1 MVGSSDATKQTS
13 REVDGWQRKSTGST
27 QGGVPSDAGTRPSV
41 GAAVDLGSNSVHLVV
56 AAIAD
61 HRLRPLVDESSFLGL
76 GAAVDDRAHLGP
88 GARSQLADVLGGYA
102 TTARDLGASTITL
115 LGTEPLRRAAD
126 GARIVVDVERR
137 AGVPLHVLTH
147 EEEAFLTMIGV
158 TSGFPVENETL
169 VVDIGGGSSEFC
181 AVGTVGSARAAG
193 LRIGSNRL
201 TTRFVMTDPP
211 QPEAITAMR
220 AAADDLL
227 SGAIRS
233 EPADLVVVGGT
244 ATNLIKIQTGG
255 VERMLT
261 RERVAEVLTTLLSE
275 PAAALTAQFAINPK
289 RGPLLPAGAV
299 IVEALMRRYGLDR
312 VRVSDASLREGAIL
326 AADHAG
332 RAWRD
337 RLPTLAH
344 GWRR

>member
-1 MVGSSDATKQTS
+1 VPPD
-13 REVDGWQRKSTGST
+13 EV
-27 QGGVPSDAGTRPSV
+27 TRPSV

-61 HRLRPLVDESSFLGL
+61 HRLRELVDESSFLGL
-76 GAAVDDRAHLGP
+76 GAAVDDRAHLGSA
-88 GARSQLADVLGGYA
+88 ARSTLADVVGEYA
-102 TTARDLGASTITL
+102 AKSRDLGAITITL

-126 GARIVVDVERR
+126 GARIVLDVERR

-201 TTRFVMTDPP
+201 TAKFVTTDPP
-211 QPEAITAMR
+211 QPEAIAAMR
-220 AAADDLL
+220 VAADDLL
-227 SGAIRS
+227 AGAIRS
-233 EPADLVVVGGT
+233 EPADLVLVGGT
-244 ATNLIKIQTGG
+244 ATNLIKVDSGA
-255 VERMLT
+255 VEWTLT
-261 RERVAEVLTTLLSE
+261 PDRIAQILETLLSE
-275 PAAALTAQFAINPK
+275 PAAALTARFAINPK

-337 RLPTLAH
+337 RLPELAH

>member
-1 MVGSSDATKQTS
+1 
-13 REVDGWQRKSTGST
+13 
-27 QGGVPSDAGTRPSV
+27 VPSEGVTRPTV

-56 AAIAD
+56 AAVVD
-61 HRLRPLVDESSFLGL
+61 HRLRPLIDESSFLGL

-88 GARSQLADVLGGYA
+88 EARSRLADLLGSYA
-102 TTARDLGASTITL
+102 TKARDMGASTITL

-181 AVGTVGSARAAG
+181 AVGTVGIARAAG

-201 TTRFVMTDPP
+201 TTKFVTTDPP
-211 QPEAITAMR
+211 RPEAITAMR

-227 SGAIRS
+227 TGAIRS
-233 EPADLVVVGGT
+233 DPADLVVVGGT
-244 ATNLIKIQTGG
+244 ATNLIKVQTGA

-261 RERVAEVLTTLLSE
+261 RIRVAEVLDTLLSE
-275 PAAALTAQFAINPK
+275 PAAALTARFAINPK

-337 RLPTLAH
+337 RLPELAR
-344 GWRR
+344 GWRG